1 MYSISVNNI
10 HKNKCLWISE
20 CLGIAIQAESM
31 DITMSWKYVFKV

>member
-31 DITMSWKYVFKV
+31 DIYNELKVCF